1 MSQQSGF
8 PALTLIVLTMV
19 ICVIFPNYAKWTAI
33 ALGLAYFSFAI
44 VAFVSGRIVAGAVLL
59 LLILVGAINFSE
71 FNAGSPVLQNQ
82 PSGKASPAPVP
93 ESDVQTAYL
102 CWLDQKGIPA
112 TRTADQQSSCKTARP
127 EHPPAVNGKYAV
139 FIVAA
144 EGGGIY
150 AASAAATFLAN
161 LEDIESGFAQHIF
174 AISGV
179 SGGSI
184 GAAIFQALDHARH
197 PDPGAAATATAA
209 DGAAKVQDDHV
220 PGNEEACTQQSGDRV
235 GENLA
240 AKVADIM
247 QDDHFSPVV
256 GSIFPEIFNAPLKR
270 PDALTASFEYSASTQ
285 DAAAGRD
292 LCARFGQHWSVAGAA
307 PALVLNSTW
316 VEMGFRVA
324 FAPFRLHNLDE
335 SLYSFLDPGMPNESC
350 APGHDRQS
358 CVSLMT
364 AAGVSA
370 RFPGIMPPFSV
381 KMAGGN
387 RWNFV
392 DGAYSDNSGATTA
405 LDLYR
410 TLKAV
415 SDRDPALK
423 ADIDLRIVLITS
435 SDPQPKLDDQSING
449 TVFRDTMAPIDAIM
463 KVREDLGTDAVARAC
478 SEIYPNEKRPG
489 GRNMEVNQGCI
500 EHAGV
505 ADGPLQVIEIQDQ
518 SYGLPLGWKISQT
531 SFAVVSWMLGKPD
544 VCPAVKPKVAED
556 GVSQDETPVQ
566 SDDNQNAQLTNII
579 LKRNSCV
586 SQLILNLVR
595 ESSVP
600 GTNKPGQ

>member
-1 MSQQSGF
+1 MVSHFLLQLDAKIWRLRTVGVLVFALGAAGVFLSMYNDGHLTVLVYRFIGPLATVSLELLLLITTFAALAVMSQRSGF

-102 CWLDQKGIPA
+102 CWLDQKGISGDANCGVSRVPA
-112 TRTADQQSSCKTARP
+112 RRHGRSIRLPS
-127 EHPPAVNGKYAV
+127 NGKYAV

-240 AKVADIM
+240 AKVAE
-247 QDDHFSPVV
+247 HH
-256 GSIFPEIFNAPLKR
+256 
-270 PDALTASFEYSASTQ
+270 
-285 DAAAGRD
+285 AGR
-292 LCARFGQHWSVAGAA
+292 
-307 PALVLNSTW
+307 
-316 VEMGFRVA
+316 
-324 FAPFRLHNLDE
+324 
-335 SLYSFLDPGMPNESC
+335 SF
-350 APGHDRQS
+350 
-358 CVSLMT
+358 
-364 AAGVSA
+364 
-370 RFPGIMPPFSV
+370 FPG
-381 KMAGGN
+381 
-387 RWNFV
+387 R
-392 DGAYSDNSGATTA
+392 
-405 LDLYR
+405 R
-410 TLKAV
+410 
-415 SDRDPALK
+415 
-423 ADIDLRIVLITS
+423 IDLS
-435 SDPQPKLDDQSING
+435 
-449 TVFRDTMAPIDAIM
+449 
-463 KVREDLGTDAVARAC
+463 
-478 SEIYPNEKRPG
+478 
-489 GRNMEVNQGCI
+489 
-500 EHAGV
+500 
-505 ADGPLQVIEIQDQ
+505 
-518 SYGLPLGWKISQT
+518 
-531 SFAVVSWMLGKPD
+531 
-544 VCPAVKPKVAED
+544 
-556 GVSQDETPVQ
+556 
-566 SDDNQNAQLTNII
+566 
-579 LKRNSCV
+579 
-586 SQLILNLVR
+586 
-595 ESSVP
+595 
-600 GTNKPGQ
+600 